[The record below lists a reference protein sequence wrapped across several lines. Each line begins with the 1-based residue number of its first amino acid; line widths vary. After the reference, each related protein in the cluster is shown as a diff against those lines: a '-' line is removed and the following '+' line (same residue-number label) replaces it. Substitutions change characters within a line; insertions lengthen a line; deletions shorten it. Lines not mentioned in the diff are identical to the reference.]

1 MQTQTGRQPESD
13 RPRDKQADRR
23 RHKQADSQRV
33 IDREISKQID
43 AKPNLIPKKCF
54 FYDLVQK
61 KLQKNQNYQKIE
73 KTLQN

>member
-1 MQTQTGRQPESD
+1 M
-13 RPRDKQADRR
+13 
-23 RHKQADSQRV
+23 
-33 IDREISKQID
+33 
-43 AKPNLIPKKCF
+43 LIPKKCF